1 LVLGVSLSG
10 IAHAEVLECRGG
22 QKAQQVAELTFGR
35 RIVGHI
41 AVSETQWI
49 QFIDN
54 EITPRFPD
62 GLSVVDAAGQWR
74 DPTSKKIVREL
85 SKIVL
90 IVLPGDAEDLTRLNE
105 IGNLQAPLQAQSV
118 GMILRP
124 ARLVLIFVGWWSGS
138 RARRSIR
145 DAHHLARAVG
155 DGYRAE

>member
-1 LVLGVSLSG
+1 MRIFALAVATVVLAISLSG
-10 IAHAEVLECRGG
+10 TAHAQSLECRGA

-35 RIVGHI
+35 RIIGHI

-49 QFIDN
+49 QFLDN

-62 GLSVVDAAGQWR
+62 GLSVFDAAGQWR

-90 IVLPGDAEDLTRLNE
+90 IVLPGNAEDLPRLNE
-105 IGNLQAPLQAQSV
+105 IADAYKRRFQQQSV

-124 ARLVLIFVGWWSGS
+124 ACVSF
-138 RARRSIR
+138 
-145 DAHHLARAVG
+145 
-155 DGYRAE
+155 